1 MIHELIRLNERVR
14 RPTAPHLGMGA
25 CIVRIVMTNNFFLPR
40 PSGSAHHTAGL
51 ARRLAEIGHDVLVVT
66 AAHRGAPRE
75 EWRDGYRVVRL
86 PSWTP
91 PPFRIGMN
99 YEIPW
104 TISPRNMR
112 ELFRLLDEFRPDV
125 VHQGGQFFDLTFM
138 SAIWAR
144 RRKVPTVL
152 TVYTALVHS
161 DRIARKI
168 LWLGDMLLV
177 RPFISIGRPTLVVI
191 DTPIDSYVRRR
202 YRVGDDRVAT
212 VMIGVEPDRFVGVDR
227 RKVRDQLELGDR
239 PIVLSLGHVIPLI
252 RDRLALVRAMPRLI
266 EKHPDLVVL
275 VVGHIFDEAFLHLAD
290 ELGVRDHLV
299 CTGEVERDEV
309 PAYVAASDVEAH
321 DFHYFGLGTT
331 TLEVMAAGVPV
342 VSVVAVDNYPGL
354 ELRSGENIT
363 IVPEDAPVALANA
376 IHELL
381 EDRELATRVGKG
393 QRQFVMDHFSMQA
406 VSRDYL
412 ALYEKVAN

>member
-1 MIHELIRLNERVR
+1 
-14 RPTAPHLGMGA
+14 
-25 CIVRIVMTNNFFLPR
+25 MTNNFFLPR

-51 ARRLAEIGHDVLVVT
+51 ARRLAELGHDVLVIT

-75 EWRDGYRVVRL
+75 EWRDGYRVVRM

-104 TISPRNMR
+104 TIRPRNVR

-125 VHQGGQFFDLTFM
+125 VHQGGQFFDLTFVT
-138 SAIWAR
+138 AVWAR

-168 LWLGDMLLV
+168 LWLGDQLLV
-177 RPFISIGRPTLVVI
+177 RPFISIGRPTIVVI

-202 YRVGDDRVAT
+202 YRVRDDRIAT
-212 VMIGVEPDRFVGVDR
+212 VMIGVEPDRFAGVDG
-227 RKVRDQLELGDR
+227 RKVRDRLELGDR
-239 PIVLSLGHVIPLI
+239 PVVLSLGHVIPLI

-275 VVGHIFDEAFLHLAD
+275 VVGHIFDEAFLRLAD
-290 ELGVRDHLV
+290 ELGVRDHLIT
-299 CTGEVERDEV
+299 TGEVERDEV
-309 PAYVAASDVEAH
+309 PAYVAAADVEAH

-342 VSVVAVDNYPGL
+342 VSVVATDNYPGL

-363 IVPEDAPVALANA
+363 IVPEHAPVALADA

-381 EDRELATRVGKG
+381 DDRELAARVGKG
-393 QRQFVMDHFSMQA
+393 QRQLVMDHFSMQA
-406 VSRDYL
+406 VARDYL

>member
-1 MIHELIRLNERVR
+1 M
-14 RPTAPHLGMGA
+14 
-25 CIVRIVMTNNFFLPR
+25 
-40 PSGSAHHTAGL
+40 
-51 ARRLAEIGHDVLVVT
+51 LVVT

-177 RPFISIGRPTLVVI
+177 RPFITIGRPTLVVI
-191 DTPIDSYVRRR
+191 GTPIDAYVRRR
-202 YRVGDDRVAT
+202 YRVRDDRVAT
-212 VMIGVEPDRFVGVDR
+212 VRSRPAARPGVGSTS
-227 RKVRDQLELGDR
+227 GSSR
-239 PIVLSLGHVIPLI
+239 PI
-252 RDRLALVRAMPRLI
+252 
-266 EKHPDLVVL
+266 
-275 VVGHIFDEAFLHLAD
+275 
-290 ELGVRDHLV
+290 
-299 CTGEVERDEV
+299 C
-309 PAYVAASDVEAH
+309 
-321 DFHYFGLGTT
+321 
-331 TLEVMAAGVPV
+331 
-342 VSVVAVDNYPGL
+342 
-354 ELRSGENIT
+354 
-363 IVPEDAPVALANA
+363 
-376 IHELL
+376 
-381 EDRELATRVGKG
+381 
-393 QRQFVMDHFSMQA
+393 
-406 VSRDYL
+406 
-412 ALYEKVAN
+412 